1 MTVINVIYSS
11 RSGNTKKIADAI
23 AYECEVDAIDV
34 HEPNNITG
42 TDLLFVGM
50 GIYAGKPD
58 GDMLDYLDQ
67 LPVNAIKG
75 AAVFSTSATGNDHL
89 GLAINL
95 LEHKGVQVYPRHLL
109 LKGKFLLMNKG
120 KPGKRSWRKPEILL
134 TRSWTRSI
142 TDRGGLLRAA
152 LCSVRGILWSI
163 VSVR

>member
-120 KPGKRSWRKPEILL
+120 KPGEEELEEARDFAYEVM
-134 TRSWTRSI
+134 
-142 TDRGGLLRAA
+142 DAFNY
-152 LCSVRGILWSI
+152 
-163 VSVR
+163 